1 MKCFCA
7 QGLSL
12 LALLTLLGGC
22 FSTPP
27 YIEEDC
33 PLFTDVGTVRANP
46 AGALNQHLEVEAN
59 FRVCPPVE
67 GLAEIK
73 RKRIELKHE
82 ILALLSS
89 KSEAELNDPLRV
101 EKLQRE
107 LQQMVNEKI
116 MKKGRVT
123 QVMITGFELK

>member
-1 MKCFCA
+1 MKRFSA
-7 QGLSL
+7 QSLPL

-33 PLFTDVGTVRANP
+33 PLFTSIGTVRANP
-46 AGALNQHLEVEAN
+46 AGALNLHLEVEAN

-89 KSEAELNDPLRV
+89 KSEAELTDPLRV

-107 LQQMVNEKI
+107 LRKMANEKI
-116 MKKGRVT
+116 MKKGRVV